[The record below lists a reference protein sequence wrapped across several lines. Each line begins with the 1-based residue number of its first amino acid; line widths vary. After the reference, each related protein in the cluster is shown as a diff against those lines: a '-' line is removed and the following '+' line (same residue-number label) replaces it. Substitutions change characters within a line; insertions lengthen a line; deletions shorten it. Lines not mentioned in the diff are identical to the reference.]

1 VIDLEGLANHRGS
14 AFGDRSSA
22 ATTEQFENNLFSIVQ
37 NLNPNQP
44 IWVEDESRLIGQ
56 VAIPDAFYTKMR
68 DLPVYFLDV
77 PLEERTK
84 HLVTTYASLSHN

>member
-1 VIDLEGLANHRGS
+1 LDWLIIEVLLL
-14 AFGDRSSA
+14 GDRSSA
-22 ATTEQFENNLFSIVQ
+22 AANNGQFENNLFSIVQ

-44 IWVEDESRLIGQ
+44 IWVEDERLIGQ

-84 HLVTTYASLSHN
+84 HLVTTCKS

>member
-14 AFGDRSSA
+14 ALGIDLPQP
-22 ATTEQFENNLFSIVQ
+22 TTEQFENNLFSIVQ

-56 VAIPDAFYTKMR
+56 VAIPDAFYT
-68 DLPVYFLDV
+68 
-77 PLEERTK
+77 
-84 HLVTTYASLSHN
+84 

>member
-22 ATTEQFENNLFSIVQ
+22 TANNGAIWKQSVFHSSEF
-37 NLNPNQP
+37 NPNQP

-56 VAIPDAFYTKMR
+56 VSIPDAFYTKMR
-68 DLPVYFLDV
+68 DQSIF
-77 PLEERTK
+77 
-84 HLVTTYASLSHN
+84 

>member
-14 AFGDRSSA
+14 AFGIDLPPQP
-22 ATTEQFENNLFSIVQ
+22 TTEQFENNLFSIVQ

-56 VAIPDAFYTKMR
+56 VP
-68 DLPVYFLDV
+68 FLMHFI
-77 PLEERTK
+77 LK
-84 HLVTTYASLSHN
+84 

>member
-44 IWVEDESRLIGQ
+44 IWVEEMKVG
-56 VAIPDAFYTKMR
+56 
-68 DLPVYFLDV
+68 
-77 PLEERTK
+77 
-84 HLVTTYASLSHN
+84 

>member
-1 VIDLEGLANHRGS
+1 LIWKDWLIIEVLLLGIDLPPQP
-14 AFGDRSSA
+14 
-22 ATTEQFENNLFSIVQ
+22 TEQFENNLFSIVQ

-84 HLVTTYASLSHN
+84 HLVTTQVLVMIN